1 MLFLVNLDV
10 PCLSSDASA
19 SESEYSVG
27 SGSDSSAE
35 SALEAA
41 APKPLERKRQK
52 LGKSARPS
60 ESGKAKATNK
70 HRSSKQGLKTPLVI
84 ALFFPSGW
92 CHPEPE

>member
-1 MLFLVNLDV
+1 MPVLLFLVNLDV

-27 SGSDSSAE
+27 SGSGSSAE

-41 APKPLERKRQK
+41 APKQRERKRQK

-60 ESGKAKATNK
+60 ESGKAKATPLRPSTNRRSKDSK
-70 HRSSKQGLKTPLVI
+70 HHG
-84 ALFFPSGW
+84 
-92 CHPEPE
+92 